1 MLNSVHVVIHLPQKW
16 SCLVLVYTKALLS
29 FNCNRS
35 RNYLISLTI
44 FFFLGN
50 YTSATPSCAVTMRR
64 SNFFTTSCPLMLWI
78 TSVSPTSSQPSV
90 SLTLYS
96 MNNQLLWI
104 SVHCVTFVFP
114 SASQWSPT
122 TWWLFRVRS
131 WVAPCSQ
138 PTLGCVFLVSWRRPE
153 SCRSP
158 EILWRLLLRLVLI
171 LL

>member
-1 MLNSVHVVIHLPQKW
+1 ML
-16 SCLVLVYTKALLS
+16 LVYTKALLY

-35 RNYLISLTI
+35 RNNFNFSNNLLLFRKLYKRYA
-44 FFFLGN
+44 FLRCDDEKEQFLYHLLSFN
-50 YTSATPSCAVTMRR
+50 AVDYFCFT
-64 SNFFTTSCPLMLWI
+64 NVFTTISEPDPVLHEQPAFLDF
-78 TSVSPTSSQPSV
+78 SS
-90 SLTLYS
+90 LCNL
-96 MNNQLLWI
+96 
-104 SVHCVTFVFP
+104 CFP

-171 LL
+171 LI

>member
-1 MLNSVHVVIHLPQKW
+1 MGQGISVCLLLTLQWYLFHLMLNSVHVVIHLPQKMIM
-16 SCLVLVYTKALLS
+16 SCACIIKALLS

-35 RNYLISLTI
+35 RNNLISLTI
-44 FFFLGN
+44 FFFLGS

-114 SASQWSPT
+114 LPLSDP
-122 TWWLFRVRS
+122 LPRGG
-131 WVAPCSQ
+131 CS
-138 PTLGCVFLVSWRRPE
+138 E
-153 SCRSP
+153 
-158 EILWRLLLRLVLI
+158 
-171 LL
+171 